1 MGNRGFKVSIAII
14 FNYVKKNFL
23 KLLISLLIFITGYF
37 FNGIYYKE
45 LDYFNRDFLQ
55 LFNNRINSKISKDIT
70 LVDIN
75 TNLNG
80 FSSPLK
86 YTHLV
91 SLINALKIFEPKAIL
106 LNIEPLDFSDNM
118 DEKKQLYELLRKNK
132 VFLNMDSKSRFGNSI
147 FWQDPVFENFPY
159 QYYPSLAMD
168 HDNYTS
174 PRRMLISYYGKSEN
188 KTPLDSLDN
197 IGIPHKSINNF
208 KYGFERMNTFQIFH
222 KFHKSESFNLTSV
235 SKILDHSED
244 MALLKDKIILIGRTD
259 EFSFLKSINP
269 FNFFEKSQTKDTI
282 NGFLIPE
289 HYVVAN
295 QLNTLITGDYVKYL
309 SGHNV
314 IILICSFLIILIFL
328 NISATKKLYVFILI
342 LPLIMLI
349 QILAYSLT
357 SFYIDLVPTYLMLI
371 FSQYVGVPI
380 IAFTIFKELKSKQ
393 LSDVNNARIDS
404 LLSVSE
410 KVAHDIRSPLGAINL
425 ILSRVTFSDP
435 EHKEIVKNALKRI
448 DDSAESILV
457 KYKNKNDSSI
467 DTFDKINIYQ
477 MLDKITSEKKILDTK
492 IEYQLLLNETENVL
506 VLGYSIELER
516 VLSNILDN
524 SIYALKKRENNA
536 TIKIV
541 TKVSEKQI
549 EIDICDNGIG
559 ISSSILKLL
568 GNEEISTK
576 RQEKG
581 NGIGLLH
588 AKRTIER
595 MKGSFEIESVE
606 GEFARVKIKLNL
618 AT

>member
-1 MGNRGFKVSIAII
+1 
-14 FNYVKKNFL
+14 
-23 KLLISLLIFITGYF
+23 
-37 FNGIYYKE
+37 
-45 LDYFNRDFLQ
+45 
-55 LFNNRINSKISKDIT
+55 
-70 LVDIN
+70 
-75 TNLNG
+75 
-80 FSSPLK
+80 
-86 YTHLV
+86 
-91 SLINALKIFEPKAIL
+91 
-106 LNIEPLDFSDNM
+106 
-118 DEKKQLYELLRKNK
+118 
-132 VFLNMDSKSRFGNSI
+132 
-147 FWQDPVFENFPY
+147 
-159 QYYPSLAMD
+159 
-168 HDNYTS
+168 
-174 PRRMLISYYGKSEN
+174 
-188 KTPLDSLDN
+188 
-197 IGIPHKSINNF
+197 
-208 KYGFERMNTFQIFH
+208 
-222 KFHKSESFNLTSV
+222 
-235 SKILDHSED
+235 
-244 MALLKDKIILIGRTD
+244 
-259 EFSFLKSINP
+259 
-269 FNFFEKSQTKDTI
+269 
-282 NGFLIPE
+282 
-289 HYVVAN
+289 
-295 QLNTLITGDYVKYL
+295 
-309 SGHNV
+309 
-314 IILICSFLIILIFL
+314 
-328 NISATKKLYVFILI
+328 
-342 LPLIMLI
+342 
-349 QILAYSLT
+349 
-357 SFYIDLVPTYLMLI
+357 MLI